1 MSAVLLNDLFDTG
14 HWGKKQGMVVGGRTG
29 LVRLLLAKG
38 DSELLLFGSEVK
50 ILFFEC
56 KSYLTLIVRILSSSP

>member
-14 HWGKKQGMVVGGRTG
+14 HWGKKQGMIFGGRTG
-29 LVRLLLAKG
+29 LVRLLAKG
-38 DSELLLFGSEVK
+38 DSELLLLGSEVK